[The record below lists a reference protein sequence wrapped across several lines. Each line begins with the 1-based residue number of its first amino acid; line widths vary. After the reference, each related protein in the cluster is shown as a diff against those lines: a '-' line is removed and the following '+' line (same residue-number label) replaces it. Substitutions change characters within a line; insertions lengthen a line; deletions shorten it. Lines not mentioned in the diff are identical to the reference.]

1 MKRSILLCQEIH
13 ARSGVGPCV
22 EAAVEDVGGVTLER
36 SAGLSWGVAFGD
48 LASEITL
55 GLRMVA
61 LLHNGDAVE
70 SCVELAV
77 AAAV

>member
-1 MKRSILLCQEIH
+1 M
-13 ARSGVGPCV
+13 